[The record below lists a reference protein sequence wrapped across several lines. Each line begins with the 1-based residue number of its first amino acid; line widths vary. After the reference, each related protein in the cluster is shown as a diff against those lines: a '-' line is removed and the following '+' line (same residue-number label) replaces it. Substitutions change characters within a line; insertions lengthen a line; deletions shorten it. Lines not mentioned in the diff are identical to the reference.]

1 MSYDVIVV
9 GGGHAG
15 IEASAASARLGLKTA
30 LVTFSKNNIGEM
42 SCNPSIG
49 GLGKGH
55 LVREIDA
62 LDGVMAR
69 AIDRAGTQFRVLN
82 ASKGAAVQGPRAQ
95 ADRDIYKIAVND
107 ILAEYENLDIIEDE
121 VIELLFNDDY
131 TSVCGVVLRDG
142 GKIDCKSVVL
152 TVGTFLNG
160 IMHTGEEQTKGGR
173 VDEPASYGITESL
186 KKAGFE
192 ILRLKTGTP
201 ARLSMSSIDYSKLEC
216 QRSDEEPE
224 AFSYMTTKISQQLL
238 PCYIT
243 HTNEETHKIITD
255 NKDRTPLYNGQI
267 QSIGPRYCPSIE
279 DKVVRF
285 AHHTSHH
292 VFLEQEGYDSDVI
305 YPNGISTSLPKDVQ
319 DRFIRSIKGLENVVI
334 LRYGYAIEYD
344 AIDAR
349 ELNPTLGSRR
359 IKGLYFAGQI
369 NGTSGYEEAA
379 GQGILAG
386 INAGLFA
393 KGKEEIT
400 LDRSQAY
407 IGVLV
412 NDITT
417 LGVDEPY
424 RMFTAR
430 SEYRLSIRAD
440 NADQRLTPIGI
451 EIGVVGE
458 KRKEFFIDKME
469 KLNALKSL
477 LKSRKLSV
485 GQLKYIDCLK
495 SKGAAGLNCYDAL
508 RYKDLSVKKFSKL
521 MSEILN
527 FSDKIIKQI
536 DIEGKYQ
543 GYLKRQNQD
552 IEAYKKDQD
561 LKIPHDINYD
571 EVEGLTLEVREKLKK
586 AMPDTLANAARISGM
601 TPAGLTILLK
611 YVKK

>member
-1 MSYDVIVV
+1 MFYDVVVV

-15 IEASAASARLGLKTA
+15 IEACAASARLGAKTL

-69 AIDRAGTQFRVLN
+69 AIDKAGTQFRVLN

-95 ADRDIYKIAVND
+95 ADRELYKKAVNE
-107 ILAEYENLDIIEDE
+107 ILQEYSNLDIIEDE
-121 VIELLFNDDY
+121 VVDILFNDDKS
-131 TSVCGVVLRDG
+131 SVIGVNLKNNGEV
-142 GKIDCKSVVL
+142 KSLAVIL
-152 TVGTFLNG
+152 TTGTFLNG
-160 IMHTGEEQTKGGR
+160 VMHIGEEQFKGGR
-173 VDEPASYGITESL
+173 VGENASYGITESL

-201 ARLSMSSIDYSKLEC
+201 ARLSMKTIDYSSLEC
-216 QRSDEEPE
+216 QESDEVPE
-224 AFSYMTTKISQQLL
+224 AFSYMTSSINQKMI

-243 HTNEETHKIITD
+243 YTNAITHKIITD

-267 QSIGPRYCPSIE
+267 KSIGPRYCPSIE

-285 AHHTSHH
+285 AHHESHH
-292 VFLEQEGYDSDVI
+292 IFLEQEGYDCDVI

-319 DRFIRSIKGLENVVI
+319 DAFIHSIKGLENVKI

-349 ELNPTLGSRR
+349 ELNPSLCSKR
-359 IKGLYFAGQI
+359 IRGLYFAGQI

-379 GQGILAG
+379 SQGILAG
-386 INAGLFA
+386 INAGLFVL
-393 KGKEEIT
+393 GKSPFI

-412 NDITT
+412 DDITT

-424 RMFTAR
+424 RMFTSR
-430 SEYRLSIRAD
+430 SEYRLSLRAD
-440 NADQRLTPIGI
+440 NADQRLTPLGI
-451 EIGVVGE
+451 KIGVVGDKRAGFFNE
-458 KRKEFFIDKME
+458 KMKKLSQFKEF
-469 KLNALKSL
+469 
-477 LKSRKLSV
+477 
-485 GQLKYIDCLK
+485 LK
-495 SKGAAGLNCYDAL
+495 SKKLNLKMLKSIGIDVEGIAGKNLFDSL
-508 RYKDLSVKKFSKL
+508 RYA
-521 MSEILN
+521 EIDMLGLAKIFPEIN
-527 FSDKIIKQI
+527 SFDKSIIKQVE
-536 DIEGKYQ
+536 IEGKYQ
-543 GYLKRQNQD
+543 GYLKRQEKD
-552 IEAYKKDQD
+552 IEAYLKDQA
-561 LKIPHDINYD
+561 LKIPHNIDYD
-571 EVEGLTLEVREKLKK
+571 KVGGLTLEVRAKLKK
-586 AMPDTLANAARISGM
+586 AQPETLASASRIPGM
-601 TPAGLTILLK
+601 TPAGLTALLK

>member
-1 MSYDVIVV
+1 MEYDVVV
-9 GGGHAG
+9 IGGGHAG

-30 LVTFSKNNIGEM
+30 LVTFMKTNIGEM

-69 AIDRAGTQFRVLN
+69 AIDKAGTQFRVLN
-82 ASKGAAVQGPRAQ
+82 SSKGAAVQGPRAQ
-95 ADRDIYKIAVND
+95 ADRGLYKKAVNE
-107 ILAEYENLDIIEDE
+107 ILAEYPNLTIIEDE
-121 VIELLFNDDY
+121 ALSVNFDDDISCVK
-131 TSVCGVVLRDG
+131 SVNLEKNGLVN
-142 GKIDCKSVVL
+142 CKSVVL
-152 TVGTFLNG
+152 TTGTFLNG
-160 IMHTGEEQTKGGR
+160 VMHTGEEQTKGGR
-173 VDEPASYGITESL
+173 IGEKASYGITESL

-201 ARLSMSSIDYSKLEC
+201 ARLSMATINYDGLEC
-216 QRSDEEPE
+216 QLSDNPPEP
-224 AFSYMTTKISQQLL
+224 FSYLTDKIEQQLL
-238 PCYIT
+238 PCYLT
-243 HTNEETHKIITD
+243 YTNEKTHKIITD

-267 QSIGPRYCPSIE
+267 KSIGPRYCPSIE

-285 AHHTSHH
+285 ASHPSHH
-292 VFLEQEGYDSDVI
+292 IFLEQEGYGSDVI

-319 DRFIRSIKGLENVVI
+319 EAFIHSIKGLENVKI

-349 ELNPTLGSRR
+349 ELKPTLGSKR
-359 IKGLYFAGQI
+359 INGLYFAGQI

-379 GQGILAG
+379 SQGILAG

-393 KGKEEIT
+393 KGEDEIV

-412 NDITT
+412 DDITT

-440 NADQRLTPIGI
+440 NADQRLTPLGIKIGC
-451 EIGVVGE
+451 VGE
-458 KRKEFFIDKME
+458 KRKKAFDKKMKDLLE
-469 KLNALKSL
+469 LKNF
-477 LKSRKLSV
+477 
-485 GQLKYIDCLK
+485 LK
-495 SKGAAGLNCYDAL
+495 SKKLNNKKLKIVGCDGCGAAGSDAYEAL
-508 RYKDLSVKKFSKL
+508 KYSELDMKKISQ
-521 MSEILN
+521 ILPDVNN
-527 FSDKIIKQI
+527 FSAGIIKQVG
-536 DIEGKYQ
+536 IEGKYQ
-543 GYLKRQNQD
+543 GYLKRQEQD
-552 IEAYKKDQD
+552 IASYKKDQELNIPLSID
-561 LKIPHDINYD
+561 YDKIG
-571 EVEGLTLEVREKLKK
+571 GLNLELRAKLKK
-586 AMPDTLANAARISGM
+586 AKPTTLASAARIPGM
-601 TPAGLTILLK
+601 TPAALTALLK

>member
-1 MSYDVIVV
+1 MKYDVVIV

-15 IEASAASARLGLKTA
+15 IESASASARLGLKTA
-30 LVTFSKNNIGEM
+30 LITFSKNNLGEM

-69 AIDRAGTQFRVLN
+69 AIDKAGTQFRVLN

-95 ADRDIYKIAVND
+95 ADRTLYKKAVNE
-107 ILAEYENLDIIEDE
+107 ILSEYKTLDIIEDE
-121 VIELLFNDDY
+121 VVEILFNDNFS
-131 TSVCGVVLRDG
+131 SVNGVILKSN
-142 GKIDCKSVVL
+142 GKLECKSVVL
-152 TVGTFLNG
+152 TTGTFLNG

-173 VDEPASYGITESL
+173 IGENASYGITESL
-186 KKAGFE
+186 KKAGFS

-201 ARLSMSSIDYSKLEC
+201 ARLSMKTIDYSELEC
-216 QRSDEEPE
+216 QESDEIPEP
-224 AFSYMTTKISQQLL
+224 FSYMTDKIEQEMI

-243 HTNEETHKIITD
+243 YTNLKTHKIITD

-285 AHHTSHH
+285 SHH
-292 VFLEQEGYDSDVI
+292 ESHHIFLEQEGYGSDVI

-319 DRFIRSIKGLENVVI
+319 EDFIHSIKGLENVKI

-349 ELNPTLGSRR
+349 ELKPTLGSKR

-379 GQGILAG
+379 SQGILAG

-393 KGKEEIT
+393 KGKDEIV

-412 NDITT
+412 DDITT

-424 RMFTAR
+424 RMFTSR

-440 NADQRLTPIGI
+440 NADQRLTPLGI
-451 EIGVVGE
+451 KIGVVSDKRAGFFNE
-458 KRKEFFIDKME
+458 KMKKMKDFKNFLTSH
-469 KLNALKSL
+469 KLNLKL
-477 LKSRKLSV
+477 LKSV
-485 GQLKYIDCLK
+485 GIDV
-495 SKGAAGLNCYDAL
+495 AGIAGKNLYDAL
-508 RYKDLSVKKFSKL
+508 RYAEIDMVVLRKL
-521 MSEILN
+521 FPKIDSFEN
-527 FSDKIIKQI
+527 SIIKQI
-536 DIEGKYQ
+536 EIEGKYQ
-543 GYLKRQNQD
+543 GYLKRQEKD
-552 IEAYKKDQD
+552 IEAYKKDQS
-561 LKIPHDINYD
+561 LKIPSNIDYD
-571 EVEGLTLEVREKLKK
+571 KVGGLTLELKSKLK
-586 AMPDTLANAARISGM
+586 ASRPDSLASASRIQGM
-601 TPAGLTILLK
+601 TPAGLTSLLK

>member
-1 MSYDVIVV
+1 MSYDVVVV

-15 IEASAASARLGLKTA
+15 VEACAASARLGLKTL
-30 LVTFSKNNIGEM
+30 LVTFSKNNLGEM

-62 LDGVMAR
+62 LDGVMAK
-69 AIDRAGTQFRVLN
+69 AIDFAGTQFRVLN

-95 ADRDIYKIAVND
+95 ADRTLYKKAIRET
-107 ILAEYENLDIIEDE
+107 LESQKNLTIIEDE
-121 VIELLFNDDY
+121 AVEILFDDKFLE
-131 TSVCGVVLRDG
+131 VKGVVLKNTG
-142 GKIDCKSVVL
+142 VIDCISVVV
-152 TVGTFLNG
+152 TTGTFLNG
-160 IMHTGEEQTKGGR
+160 VMHTGEEKTFGGR
-173 VDEPASYGITESL
+173 VGESASYGITESL

-201 ARLSMSSIDYSKLEC
+201 ARLSKATIDYSDLEC
-216 QRSDEEPE
+216 QLSDNPPEP
-224 AFSYMTTKISQQLL
+224 FSFMTKKITQKLL

-243 HTNEETHKIITD
+243 YTNKITHKIITD

-267 QSIGPRYCPSIE
+267 KSIGPRYCPSIE

-285 AHHTSHH
+285 AHHESHH

-319 DRFIRSIKGLENVVI
+319 DAFIRSIKGLENVKI
-334 LRYGYAIEYD
+334 IRYGYAIEYD

-349 ELNPTLGSRR
+349 ELKPTLGSKR

-379 GQGILAG
+379 SQGILAG

-393 KGKEEIT
+393 KNQEEVV

-412 NDITT
+412 DDITT

-440 NADQRLTPIGI
+440 SADQRLTPIGI
-451 EIGVVGE
+451 AIGVVSDERKIFFTE
-458 KRKEFFIDKME
+458 KMKQLD
-469 KLNALKSL
+469 AL
-477 LKSRKLSV
+477 RNF
-485 GQLKYIDCLK
+485 LK
-495 SKGAAGLNCYDAL
+495 SKKINNKLLKLINCEGCGAAGCNAYESLKYADLNIE
-508 RYKDLSVKKFSKL
+508 KL
-521 MSEILN
+521 
-527 FSDKIIKQI
+527 KIIIPEITDFDDVSIKQVG
-536 DIEGKYQ
+536 IEGKYQ
-543 GYLKRQNQD
+543 GYLKRQEQD
-552 IEAYKKDQD
+552 ILSYKKDQN
-561 LKIPHDINYD
+561 LKIPDDIDYNK
-571 EVEGLTLEVREKLKK
+571 VGGLTLEIKYKLQKSK
-586 AMPDTLANAARISGM
+586 PTTLASASRIPGM
-601 TPAGLTILLK
+601 TPAALTALLK

>member
-1 MSYDVIVV
+1 MFYDVVVV

-15 IEASAASARLGLKTA
+15 IEACAASARLGAKTL

-69 AIDRAGTQFRVLN
+69 AIDKAGTQFRVLN

-95 ADRDIYKIAVND
+95 ADRELYKKAVNE
-107 ILAEYENLDIIEDE
+107 ILQEYSNLDIIEDE
-121 VIELLFNDDY
+121 VVDILFNDDKS
-131 TSVCGVVLRDG
+131 SVIGVNLKNNGEV
-142 GKIDCKSVVL
+142 KSLAVVL
-152 TVGTFLNG
+152 TTGTFLNG
-160 IMHTGEEQTKGGR
+160 VMHIGEEQFKGGR
-173 VDEPASYGITESL
+173 AGENASYGITESL

-201 ARLSMSSIDYSKLEC
+201 ARLSMKTIDYSSLEC
-216 QRSDEEPE
+216 QESDEVPE
-224 AFSYMTTKISQQLL
+224 AFSYMTSSINQKMI

-243 HTNEETHKIITD
+243 YTNAITHKIITD

-267 QSIGPRYCPSIE
+267 KSIGPRYCPSIE

-285 AHHTSHH
+285 AHHESHH
-292 VFLEQEGYDSDVI
+292 IFLEQEGYDCDVI

-319 DRFIRSIKGLENVVI
+319 DAFIHSIKGLENVKI

-349 ELNPTLGSRR
+349 ELNPSLCSKR
-359 IKGLYFAGQI
+359 IRGLYFAGQI

-379 GQGILAG
+379 SQGILAG
-386 INAGLFA
+386 INAGLFVL
-393 KGKEEIT
+393 GKSPFI

-412 NDITT
+412 DDITT

-424 RMFTAR
+424 RMFTSR
-430 SEYRLSIRAD
+430 SEYRLSLRAD
-440 NADQRLTPIGI
+440 NADQRLTPLGI
-451 EIGVVGE
+451 TIGVVGDKRAGFFNE
-458 KRKEFFIDKME
+458 KMKKLSQFKEF
-469 KLNALKSL
+469 
-477 LKSRKLSV
+477 
-485 GQLKYIDCLK
+485 LK
-495 SKGAAGLNCYDAL
+495 SKKLNLKMLKSIGIDVEGIAGKNLFDSL
-508 RYKDLSVKKFSKL
+508 RYA
-521 MSEILN
+521 EIDMLGLAKIFPEIN
-527 FSDKIIKQI
+527 SFDKSIIKQVE
-536 DIEGKYQ
+536 IEGKYQ
-543 GYLKRQNQD
+543 GYLKRQEKD
-552 IEAYKKDQD
+552 IEAYLKDQA
-561 LKIPHDINYD
+561 LKIPHNIDYD
-571 EVEGLTLEVREKLKK
+571 KVGGLTLEVRAKLKK
-586 AMPDTLANAARISGM
+586 AQPETLASASRIPGM
-601 TPAGLTILLK
+601 TPAGLTALLK

>member
-1 MSYDVIVV
+1 MNYDVIVV

-15 IEASAASARLGLKTA
+15 IEACASSARLGLKTA
-30 LVTFSKNNIGEM
+30 LVTFSKDNIGEM

-95 ADRDIYKIAVND
+95 ADRDIYKVAVND
-107 ILAEYENLDIIEDE
+107 ILSEYSNLEIIEDE
-121 VIELLFNDDY
+121 VIEILFNNDN
-131 TSVCGVVLRDG
+131 SCVVGVVLKNL
-142 GKIDCKSVVL
+142 GKLECCSVVL
-152 TVGTFLNG
+152 TTGTFLNG
-160 IMHTGEEQTKGGR
+160 VMHTGEEQTKGGR
-173 VDEPASYGITESL
+173 VGEPASYGITKSL
-186 KKAGFE
+186 ENVGFE

-216 QRSDEEPE
+216 QQSDEEPE
-224 AFSYMTTKISQQLL
+224 PFSYMTTKISQQLL

-243 HTNEETHKIITD
+243 HTNEITHKIITD

-285 AHHTSHH
+285 AHHSSHH
-292 VFLEQEGYDSDVI
+292 IFLEQEGYDSDVI
-305 YPNGISTSLPKDVQ
+305 YPNGISTSLPKDIQ
-319 DRFIRSIKGLENVVI
+319 DKFIRSIKGLENVEI
-334 LRYGYAIEYD
+334 IRYGYAIEYD

-349 ELNPTLGSRR
+349 ELKATLGSRR

-386 INAGLFA
+386 INAGLFV
-393 KGKEEIT
+393 KGEDELV

-412 NDITT
+412 DDITT

-424 RMFTAR
+424 RIFTAR
-430 SEYRLSIRAD
+430 SEYRLSVRAD

-451 EIGVVGE
+451 KIGVIGE
-458 KRKEFFIDKME
+458 KRKKFFINKMQQLDE
-469 KLNALKSL
+469 LKSL
-477 LKSRKLSV
+477 LISKKLNV
-485 GQLKYIDCLK
+485 KKLKEIHCDNCT
-495 SKGAAGLNCYDAL
+495 GAAGLDCYEAL
-508 RYKDLSVKKFSKL
+508 KYKDITINKLKKIFL
-521 MSEILN
+521 ELCN
-527 FSDKIIKQI
+527 FSDKILNQVE
-536 DIEGKYQ
+536 IEGKYQ
-543 GYLKRQNQD
+543 GYLKRQEQD
-552 IEAYKKDQD
+552 IEAYKRDQD
-561 LKIPHDINYD
+561 LKIPVDINYD
-571 EVEGLTLEVREKLKK
+571 NIEGFTLEIREKLKK
-586 AMPDTLANAARISGM
+586 AMPETLASAARISGM

>member
-1 MSYDVIVV
+1 MNFDVVVV

-15 IEASAASARLGLKTA
+15 IEASSASARLGLKVA
-30 LVTFSKNNIGEM
+30 LVTFKRTNIGEM

-69 AIDRAGTQFRVLN
+69 AIDKAGTQFRVLN

-95 ADRDIYKIAVND
+95 ADRDLYKKAVNE
-107 ILAEYENLDIIEDE
+107 ILAEQKTLTIIEDE
-121 VIELLFNDDY
+121 VVEILFDDKIS
-131 TSVCGVVLRDG
+131 SVKGVVLKSG
-142 GKIDCKSVVL
+142 GVVNCKSVIL
-152 TVGTFLNG
+152 TTGTFLNG
-160 IMHTGEEQTKGGR
+160 VMHTGEVQTKGGR
-173 VDEPASYGITESL
+173 IGEQASYGITESL

-201 ARLSMSSIDYSKLEC
+201 ARLSMKTINYDGLEC
-216 QRSDEEPE
+216 QGSDNPPE
-224 AFSYMTTKISQQLL
+224 AFSYMTEKISQELL

-243 HTNEETHKIITD
+243 YTNATTHKIITD

-267 QSIGPRYCPSIE
+267 KSIGPRYCPSIE

-285 AHHTSHH
+285 ASHPSHH
-292 VFLEQEGYDSDVI
+292 IFLEQEGYGSDVI
-305 YPNGISTSLPKDVQ
+305 YPNGISTSLPADVQ
-319 DRFIRSIKGLENVVI
+319 DAFIHSIKGLENVKI

-349 ELNPTLGSRR
+349 ELNPTLGSKR

-379 GQGILAG
+379 SQGILAG
-386 INAGLFA
+386 LNAGLFSR
-393 KGKEEIT
+393 GDDELV

-412 NDITT
+412 DDITT

-440 NADQRLTPIGI
+440 NADQRLTPIGVK
-451 EIGVVGE
+451 IGCVSE
-458 KRKEFFIDKME
+458 KRKAVFDKKISEMAKLREFLQSK
-469 KLNALKSL
+469 KLNNK
-477 LKSRKLSV
+477 KLSLV
-485 GQLKYIDCLK
+485 GCEGC
-495 SKGAAGLNCYDAL
+495 GAAGENGYSAL
-508 RYKDLSVKKFSKL
+508 RY
-521 MSEILN
+521 SELDINKIAKIFPEVSN
-527 FSDKIIKQI
+527 FSPDVVRQI
-536 DIEGKYQ
+536 GIEGKYQ
-543 GYLKRQNQD
+543 GYLKRQELD
-552 IEAYKKDQD
+552 ILSYKRDQD
-561 LKIPHDINYD
+561 LKIPSNIDYD
-571 EVEGLTLEVREKLKK
+571 KIGGLNLELRAKLKK
-586 AMPDTLANAARISGM
+586 ASPATLASAGRIPGM
-601 TPAGLTILLK
+601 TPAGLTALLK

>member
-1 MSYDVIVV
+1 MKYDVVIV

-15 IEASAASARLGLKTA
+15 IESASASARLGLKTA
-30 LVTFSKNNIGEM
+30 LITFSKNNLGEM

-62 LDGVMAR
+62 LDGVMAK
-69 AIDRAGTQFRVLN
+69 AIDKAGTQFRVLN

-95 ADRDIYKIAVND
+95 ADRTLYKKAVNE
-107 ILAEYENLDIIEDE
+107 ILSEYKTLDIIEDE
-121 VIELLFNDDY
+121 VVEILFNDNFS
-131 TSVCGVVLRDG
+131 SVNGVILKSN
-142 GKIDCKSVVL
+142 GKLECKSVVL
-152 TVGTFLNG
+152 TTGTFLNG

-173 VDEPASYGITESL
+173 IGEIASYGITESL
-186 KKAGFE
+186 KKAGFS

-201 ARLSMSSIDYSKLEC
+201 ARLSMKTIDYTELEC
-216 QRSDEEPE
+216 QESDEIPEP
-224 AFSYMTTKISQQLL
+224 FSYMTDKIEQEMI

-243 HTNEETHKIITD
+243 YTNLKTHKIITD

-285 AHHTSHH
+285 SHH
-292 VFLEQEGYDSDVI
+292 ESHHIFLEQEGYGSDVI

-319 DRFIRSIKGLENVVI
+319 EDFIHSIKGLENVKI

-349 ELNPTLGSRR
+349 ELKPTLGSKR

-379 GQGILAG
+379 SQGILAG

-393 KGKEEIT
+393 KGEDEIV

-412 NDITT
+412 DDITT

-424 RMFTAR
+424 RMFTSR

-440 NADQRLTPIGI
+440 NADQRLTPLGI
-451 EIGVVGE
+451 KIGVVSDKRAGFFNE
-458 KRKEFFIDKME
+458 KMKKME
-469 KLNALKSL
+469 DFKKFLTSHKLNLKL
-477 LKSRKLSV
+477 LKSV
-485 GQLKYIDCLK
+485 GIDV
-495 SKGAAGLNCYDAL
+495 AGIAGKNLYDAL
-508 RYKDLSVKKFSKL
+508 RYAEIDMVVLRKL
-521 MSEILN
+521 FPKIDSFEN
-527 FSDKIIKQI
+527 SIIKQI
-536 DIEGKYQ
+536 EIEGKYQ
-543 GYLKRQNQD
+543 GYLKRQEKD
-552 IEAYKKDQD
+552 IEAYKKDQS
-561 LKIPHDINYD
+561 LKIPANIDYD
-571 EVEGLTLEVREKLKK
+571 KVGGLTLELKSKLK
-586 AMPDTLANAARISGM
+586 ASRPDSLASASRIQGM
-601 TPAGLTILLK
+601 TPAGLTSLLK

>member
-1 MSYDVIVV
+1 MNFDVVVV

-15 IEASAASARLGLKTA
+15 IEASSASARLGLKVA
-30 LVTFSKNNIGEM
+30 LVTFKRTNIGEM

-69 AIDRAGTQFRVLN
+69 AIDKAGTQFRVLN

-95 ADRDIYKIAVND
+95 ADRDLYKKAVNE
-107 ILAEYENLDIIEDE
+107 ILAEQKTLTIIEDE
-121 VIELLFNDDY
+121 VVEILFDDKIS
-131 TSVCGVVLRDG
+131 SVKGVVLKSG
-142 GKIDCKSVVL
+142 GVVNCKSVVL
-152 TVGTFLNG
+152 TTGTFLNG
-160 IMHTGEEQTKGGR
+160 VMHTGEVQTKGGR
-173 VDEPASYGITESL
+173 IGEQASYGITESL

-201 ARLSMSSIDYSKLEC
+201 ARLSMKTINYDGLEC
-216 QRSDEEPE
+216 QGSDNPPE
-224 AFSYMTTKISQQLL
+224 AFSYMTEKISQELL

-243 HTNEETHKIITD
+243 YTNAATHKIITD

-267 QSIGPRYCPSIE
+267 KSIGPRYCPSIE

-285 AHHTSHH
+285 ASHPSHH
-292 VFLEQEGYDSDVI
+292 IFLEQEGYGSDVI
-305 YPNGISTSLPKDVQ
+305 YPNGISTSLPADVQ
-319 DRFIRSIKGLENVVI
+319 DAFIHSIKGLENVKI

-349 ELNPTLGSRR
+349 ELNPTLGSKR

-379 GQGILAG
+379 SQGILAG
-386 INAGLFA
+386 LNAGLFVR
-393 KGKEEIT
+393 GDDELV

-412 NDITT
+412 DDITT

-451 EIGVVGE
+451 KIGSLVGCE
-458 KRKEFFIDKME
+458 
-469 KLNALKSL
+469 
-477 LKSRKLSV
+477 
-485 GQLKYIDCLK
+485 GC
-495 SKGAAGLNCYDAL
+495 GAAGENGYSAL
-508 RYKDLSVKKFSKL
+508 RY
-521 MSEILN
+521 SELDINKIAKIFPEVSN
-527 FSDKIIKQI
+527 FSPDVVRQI
-536 DIEGKYQ
+536 GIEGKYQ
-543 GYLKRQNQD
+543 GYLKRQELD
-552 IEAYKKDQD
+552 ILSYKRDQD
-561 LKIPHDINYD
+561 LKIPSNIDYD
-571 EVEGLTLEVREKLKK
+571 KIGGLNLELRAKLKK
-586 AMPDTLANAARISGM
+586 ASPATLASAGRIPGM
-601 TPAGLTILLK
+601 TPAGLTALLK

>member
-1 MSYDVIVV
+1 MEYDVVVV
-9 GGGHAG
+9 GAGHAG
-15 IEASAASARLGLKTA
+15 IEAASASARLGQKTA
-30 LVTFSKNNIGEM
+30 LITFSKGNIGEM

-69 AIDRAGTQFRVLN
+69 AIDKAGTQFRVLN

-95 ADRDIYKIAVND
+95 ADRTLYKKAVNE
-107 ILAEYENLDIIEDE
+107 ILSEYKTLDIIEDE
-121 VIELLFNDDY
+121 VIEILFNNDFS
-131 TSVCGVVLRDG
+131 SVNGVVLKSKRQ
-142 GKIDCKSVVL
+142 IDCKSVVL
-152 TVGTFLNG
+152 TTGTFLNG
-160 IMHTGEEQTKGGR
+160 IMHTGEEKTIGGR
-173 VDEPASYGITESL
+173 IGENASYGITESL
-186 KKAGFE
+186 KKAGFS

-201 ARLSMSSIDYSKLEC
+201 ARLSKKTINYSELEC
-216 QRSDEEPE
+216 QESDEVPE
-224 AFSYMTTKISQQLL
+224 AFSYMTEKISQEML

-243 HTNEETHKIITD
+243 YTNLKTHKIITD

-267 QSIGPRYCPSIE
+267 KSIGPRYCPSIE

-285 AHHTSHH
+285 AHHESHH
-292 VFLEQEGYDSDVI
+292 IFLEQEGYGSDVI

-319 DRFIRSIKGLENVVI
+319 EDFIHSIKGLENVKI

-349 ELNPTLGSRR
+349 ELKPTLGSKR

-379 GQGILAG
+379 SQGILAG

-393 KGKEEIT
+393 KGCDEIT

-412 NDITT
+412 DDITT

-424 RMFTAR
+424 RMFTSR

-451 EIGVVGE
+451 KIGVVSNKRAGFFNE
-458 KRKEFFIDKME
+458 KIKKME
-469 KLNALKSL
+469 DFKKFLTSHKLNLKL
-477 LKSRKLSV
+477 LKSV
-485 GQLKYIDCLK
+485 NINV
-495 SKGAAGLNCYDAL
+495 AGIAGKNLYDAL
-508 RYKDLSVKKFSKL
+508 RYAEIDMVVLRKL
-521 MSEILN
+521 
-527 FSDKIIKQI
+527 FPKIDTFENSIVKQI
-536 DIEGKYQ
+536 EIEGKYQ
-543 GYLKRQNQD
+543 GYLKRQEKD
-552 IEAYKKDQD
+552 IEAYKKDQS
-561 LKIPHDINYD
+561 LKIPANINYD
-571 EVEGLTLEVREKLKK
+571 KIGGLTLEVKNKLKTTK
-586 AMPDTLANAARISGM
+586 PETLASASRIPGI
-601 TPAGLTILLK
+601 TPAALTSLLK

>member
-1 MSYDVIVV
+1 MKYDVVVV

-15 IEASAASARLGLKTA
+15 IEAVSAAARLGLKTA
-30 LVTFSKNNIGEM
+30 LITFSKNNLGEM

-69 AIDRAGTQFRVLN
+69 AIDKAGTQFRVLN
-82 ASKGAAVQGPRAQ
+82 ASKGAAVRGPRAQ
-95 ADRDIYKIAVND
+95 ADRTLYKKAVNE
-107 ILAEYENLDIIEDE
+107 ILAQYSNLDIIEDE
-121 VIELLFNDDY
+121 VVEVLFSDDNSRIVGVELKSN
-131 TSVCGVVLRDG
+131 
-142 GKIDCKSVVL
+142 GKVECSSVVL
-152 TVGTFLNG
+152 TTGTFLNG
-160 IMHTGEEQTKGGR
+160 VMHTGEEQTKGGR
-173 VDEPASYGITESL
+173 VGEQASYGITESL
-186 KKAGFE
+186 KKAGFS

-201 ARLSMSSIDYSKLEC
+201 ARLSMKTIDYSELEC
-216 QRSDEEPE
+216 QESDEIPEP
-224 AFSYMTTKISQQLL
+224 FSYMTDKIEQEMI
-238 PCYIT
+238 PCFIT
-243 HTNEETHKIITD
+243 YTNLETHKIITD

-292 VFLEQEGYDSDVI
+292 IFLEQEGYGSDVI

-319 DRFIRSIKGLENVVI
+319 EDFIHSIKGLENVKI

-344 AIDAR
+344 AIDTR
-349 ELNPTLGSRR
+349 ELKPTLGAKR

-379 GQGILAG
+379 SQGILAG

-393 KGKEEIT
+393 KGEEEII

-412 NDITT
+412 DDITT

-424 RMFTAR
+424 RMFTSR

-440 NADQRLTPIGI
+440 NADQRLTPLGI
-451 EIGVVGE
+451 KIGVVGSKRAGFFNE
-458 KRKEFFIDKME
+458 KMKKADEIKQFLRGK
-469 KLNALKSL
+469 KLNLKMLKS
-477 LKSRKLSV
+477 V
-485 GQLKYIDCLK
+485 GINV
-495 SKGAAGLNCYDAL
+495 AGIAGKNLYDSL
-508 RYKDLSVKKFSKL
+508 RYAEIDMSVLKKLFPKIEEFDYKL
-521 MSEILN
+521 V
-527 FSDKIIKQI
+527 KQI
-536 DIEGKYQ
+536 EIEGKYQ
-543 GYLKRQNQD
+543 GYLKRQEKD
-552 IEAYKKDQD
+552 IEAYQKDQS
-561 LKIPHDINYD
+561 LKIPDNIDYD
-571 EVEGLTLEVREKLKK
+571 KVGGLTLELRAKLK
-586 AMPDTLANAARISGM
+586 ASHPDNLASAARIQGM
-601 TPAGLTILLK
+601 TPAGLTVLLK

>member
-1 MSYDVIVV
+1 MFYDVVVV

-15 IEASAASARLGLKTA
+15 IEACAASARLGAKTL

-69 AIDRAGTQFRVLN
+69 AIDKAGTQFRVLN

-95 ADRDIYKIAVND
+95 ADRELYKKAVNE
-107 ILAEYENLDIIEDE
+107 ILQEYSNLDIIEDE
-121 VIELLFNDDY
+121 VVDILFNDDKS
-131 TSVCGVVLRDG
+131 SVIGVNLKNNGEV
-142 GKIDCKSVVL
+142 KSLAVVL
-152 TVGTFLNG
+152 TTGTFLNG
-160 IMHTGEEQTKGGR
+160 VMHIGEEQFKGGR
-173 VDEPASYGITESL
+173 AGENASYGITESL

-201 ARLSMSSIDYSKLEC
+201 ARLSMKTIDYSSLEC
-216 QRSDEEPE
+216 QESDEVPE
-224 AFSYMTTKISQQLL
+224 AFSYMTSSINQKMI

-243 HTNEETHKIITD
+243 YTNAITHKIITD

-267 QSIGPRYCPSIE
+267 KSIGPRYCPSIE

-285 AHHTSHH
+285 AHHESHH
-292 VFLEQEGYDSDVI
+292 IFLEQEGYDCDVI

-319 DRFIRSIKGLENVVI
+319 DAFIHSIKGLENVKI

-349 ELNPTLGSRR
+349 ELNPSLCSKR
-359 IKGLYFAGQI
+359 IRGLYFAGQI

-379 GQGILAG
+379 SQGILAG
-386 INAGLFA
+386 INAGLFVL
-393 KGKEEIT
+393 GKSPFI

-412 NDITT
+412 DDITT

-424 RMFTAR
+424 RMFTSR
-430 SEYRLSIRAD
+430 SEYRLSLRAD
-440 NADQRLTPIGI
+440 NADQRLTPLGI
-451 EIGVVGE
+451 KIGVVGDKRAGFFNE
-458 KRKEFFIDKME
+458 KMKKLSQFKEF
-469 KLNALKSL
+469 
-477 LKSRKLSV
+477 
-485 GQLKYIDCLK
+485 LK
-495 SKGAAGLNCYDAL
+495 SKKLNLKMLKSIGIDVEGIAGKNLFDSL
-508 RYKDLSVKKFSKL
+508 RYA
-521 MSEILN
+521 EIDMLGLAKIFPEIN
-527 FSDKIIKQI
+527 SFDKSIIKQVE
-536 DIEGKYQ
+536 IEGKYQ
-543 GYLKRQNQD
+543 GYLKRQEKD
-552 IEAYKKDQD
+552 IEAYLKDQA
-561 LKIPHDINYD
+561 LKIPYNIDYD
-571 EVEGLTLEVREKLKK
+571 KVGGLTLEVRAKLKK
-586 AMPDTLANAARISGM
+586 AQPETLASASRIPGM
-601 TPAGLTILLK
+601 TPAGLTALLK

>member
-1 MSYDVIVV
+1 MKYDVVIV

-15 IEASAASARLGLKTA
+15 IESASASARLGLKTA
-30 LVTFSKNNIGEM
+30 LITFSKNNLGEM

-62 LDGVMAR
+62 LDGVMAK
-69 AIDRAGTQFRVLN
+69 AIDKAGTQFRVLN

-95 ADRDIYKIAVND
+95 ADRTLYKKAVNE
-107 ILAEYENLDIIEDE
+107 ILSEYKTLDIIEDE
-121 VIELLFNDDY
+121 VVEILFNDNFS
-131 TSVCGVVLRDG
+131 SVNGVILKSG
-142 GKIDCKSVVL
+142 GQIECKSVVL
-152 TVGTFLNG
+152 TTGTFLNG

-173 VDEPASYGITESL
+173 IGENASYGITESL
-186 KKAGFE
+186 KKAGFS

-201 ARLSMSSIDYSKLEC
+201 ARLSMKTIDYSELEC
-216 QRSDEEPE
+216 QESDEIPEP
-224 AFSYMTTKISQQLL
+224 FSYMTDKIEQEMI

-243 HTNEETHKIITD
+243 YTNLKTHKIITD

-285 AHHTSHH
+285 SHH
-292 VFLEQEGYDSDVI
+292 ESHHIFLEQEGYGSDVI

-319 DRFIRSIKGLENVVI
+319 EDFIHSIKGLENVKI

-349 ELNPTLGSRR
+349 ELKPTLGSKR

-379 GQGILAG
+379 SQGILAG

-393 KGKEEIT
+393 KGEDEIV

-412 NDITT
+412 DDITT

-424 RMFTAR
+424 RMFTSR

-440 NADQRLTPIGI
+440 NADQRLTPLGI
-451 EIGVVGE
+451 KIGVVSDKRAGFFNE
-458 KRKEFFIDKME
+458 KMKKME
-469 KLNALKSL
+469 DFKKFLTSHKLNLKL
-477 LKSRKLSV
+477 LKSV
-485 GQLKYIDCLK
+485 GIDV
-495 SKGAAGLNCYDAL
+495 AGIAGKNLYDAL
-508 RYKDLSVKKFSKL
+508 RYAEIDMVVLRKL
-521 MSEILN
+521 FPKIDSFEN
-527 FSDKIIKQI
+527 SIIKQI
-536 DIEGKYQ
+536 EIEGKYQ
-543 GYLKRQNQD
+543 GYLKRQEKD
-552 IEAYKKDQD
+552 IEAYKKDQS
-561 LKIPHDINYD
+561 LKIPANIDYD
-571 EVEGLTLEVREKLKK
+571 KVGGLTLELKSKLK
-586 AMPDTLANAARISGM
+586 ASRPDSLASASRIQGM
-601 TPAGLTILLK
+601 TPAGLTSLLK

>member
-1 MSYDVIVV
+1 MEYDVVV
-9 GGGHAG
+9 IGGGHAG

-30 LVTFSKNNIGEM
+30 LVTFMKTNIGEM

-69 AIDRAGTQFRVLN
+69 AIDKAGTQFRVLN
-82 ASKGAAVQGPRAQ
+82 SSKGAAVQGPRAQ
-95 ADRDIYKIAVND
+95 ADRGLYKKAVNE
-107 ILAEYENLDIIEDE
+107 ILSEYPNLTVIEDE
-121 VIELLFNDDY
+121 ALSVNFDDDFSFVKSVELEKN
-131 TSVCGVVLRDG
+131 G
-142 GKIDCKSVVL
+142 IINCKSVVL
-152 TVGTFLNG
+152 TTGTFLNG
-160 IMHTGEEQTKGGR
+160 VMHTGEEQTKGGR
-173 VDEPASYGITESL
+173 IGEKASYGITKSL

-201 ARLSMSSIDYSKLEC
+201 ARLSMATINYDGLEC
-216 QRSDEEPE
+216 QESDNPPEP
-224 AFSYMTTKISQQLL
+224 FSYLTDKITQELL
-238 PCYIT
+238 PCYLT
-243 HTNEETHKIITD
+243 YTNAETHKIITD

-267 QSIGPRYCPSIE
+267 KSIGPRYCPSIE

-285 AHHTSHH
+285 ASHPSHH
-292 VFLEQEGYDSDVI
+292 IFLEQEGYGSDVI

-319 DRFIRSIKGLENVVI
+319 EAFIHSIKGLENVKI

-349 ELNPTLGSRR
+349 ELKPTLGSKR
-359 IKGLYFAGQI
+359 IRGLYFAGQI

-379 GQGILAG
+379 SQGILAG

-393 KGKEEIT
+393 SGKDEIV

-412 NDITT
+412 DDITT

-440 NADQRLTPIGI
+440 NADQRLTPLGISIGC
-451 EIGVVGE
+451 VGE
-458 KRKEFFIDKME
+458 KRKKVFDEKMKKLAELKSFLKSKKLNNKKLKVINCDGCGAAGSDAYEGLKYSELDME
-469 KLNALKSL
+469 KLAQIFPEINNFPTSIVKQ
-477 LKSRKLSV
+477 V
-485 GQLKYIDCLK
+485 G
-495 SKGAAGLNCYDAL
+495 
-508 RYKDLSVKKFSKL
+508 
-521 MSEILN
+521 
-527 FSDKIIKQI
+527 
-536 DIEGKYQ
+536 IEGKYQ
-543 GYLKRQNQD
+543 GYLKRQEQD
-552 IEAYKKDQD
+552 IASYKKDQELNIPYNID
-561 LKIPHDINYD
+561 YDKIG
-571 EVEGLTLEVREKLKK
+571 GLNLELRAKLKK
-586 AMPDTLANAARISGM
+586 AKPTTLASAARIPGM
-601 TPAGLTILLK
+601 TPAGLTALLK

>member
-1 MSYDVIVV
+1 MKYDVVVV

-15 IEASAASARLGLKTA
+15 IEAASASARLGLKTA
-30 LVTFSKNNIGEM
+30 LITFSKNNLGEM

-49 GLGKGH
+49 
-55 LVREIDA
+55 EIDA

-69 AIDRAGTQFRVLN
+69 AIDKAGTQFRVLN

-95 ADRDIYKIAVND
+95 ADRTLYKKAVNE
-107 ILAEYENLDIIEDE
+107 ILSEYKTLDIIEDE
-121 VIELLFNDDY
+121 VVEILFNDNFS
-131 TSVCGVVLRDG
+131 SVNGVILKSG
-142 GKIDCKSVVL
+142 GNLECKSVVL
-152 TVGTFLNG
+152 TTGTFLNG

-173 VDEPASYGITESL
+173 IGENASYGITESL
-186 KKAGFE
+186 KKAGFS

-201 ARLSMSSIDYSKLEC
+201 ARLSKQTINYDELEC
-216 QRSDEEPE
+216 QKSDEVPE
-224 AFSYMTTKISQQLL
+224 AFSYLTEKINQEMI

-243 HTNEETHKIITD
+243 YTNIKTHKIITD

-267 QSIGPRYCPSIE
+267 KSIGPRYCPSIE

-285 AHHTSHH
+285 AHHESHH
-292 VFLEQEGYDSDVI
+292 VFLEQEGYGSDVI

-319 DRFIRSIKGLENVVI
+319 EDFIHSIKGLENVKI

-349 ELNPTLGSRR
+349 ELKPTLGSKR

-379 GQGILAG
+379 SQGILAG

-393 KGKEEIT
+393 SSKDEII

-407 IGVLV
+407 IGVLID
-412 NDITT
+412 DITT

-424 RMFTAR
+424 RMFTSR

-440 NADQRLTPIGI
+440 NADQRLTPLGI
-451 EIGVVGE
+451 KIGVVSDKRAGFFNE
-458 KRKEFFIDKME
+458 KMKKME
-469 KLNALKSL
+469 DFKKFLTSHKLNQKL
-477 LKSRKLSV
+477 LKSV
-485 GQLKYIDCLK
+485 NINV
-495 SKGAAGLNCYDAL
+495 AGIAGKNLYDAL
-508 RYKDLSVKKFSKL
+508 RYTEIDMAVLRKL
-521 MSEILN
+521 FPQINEFEN
-527 FSDKIIKQI
+527 QIIKQI
-536 DIEGKYQ
+536 ETEGKYQ
-543 GYLKRQNQD
+543 GYLKRQEKD
-552 IEAYKKDQD
+552 IEAYKKDQS
-561 LKIPHDINYD
+561 LKIPSNIDYD
-571 EVEGLTLEVREKLKK
+571 KIGGLTLEVKAKLK
-586 AMPDTLANAARISGM
+586 ASHPETLASASRIPGM

>member
-1 MSYDVIVV
+1 MDYDVVVV

-15 IEASAASARLGLKTA
+15 IEASSAAARLGLKTA
-30 LVTFSKNNIGEM
+30 LVTFMKTNIGEM

-62 LDGVMAR
+62 LDGVMAM
-69 AIDRAGTQFRVLN
+69 AIDKAGTQFRVLN

-95 ADRDIYKIAVND
+95 ADRALYKKAVNE
-107 ILAEYENLDIIEDE
+107 ILEEQKTLSIIEDE
-121 VIELLFNDDY
+121 AVEILFDDDFKN
-131 TSVCGVVLRDG
+131 VKGVVLKSA
-142 GKIDCKSVVL
+142 GKINCKSVVL
-152 TVGTFLNG
+152 TTGTFLNG
-160 IMHTGEEQTKGGR
+160 VMHTGEEQTKGGR
-173 VDEPASYGITESL
+173 IGEKASYGITESL

-201 ARLSMSSIDYSKLEC
+201 ARLSMATINYDDLEC
-216 QRSDEEPE
+216 QESDNPPE
-224 AFSYMTTKISQQLL
+224 AFSYMTEKISQELL

-243 HTNEETHKIITD
+243 YTNEKTHKIITD

-267 QSIGPRYCPSIE
+267 KSIGPRYCPSIE

-285 AHHTSHH
+285 ASHPSHH
-292 VFLEQEGYDSDVI
+292 IFLEQEGYGSDVI

-319 DRFIRSIKGLENVVI
+319 EDFIHSIKGLENVKI

-349 ELNPTLGSRR
+349 ELKPTLGSKR
-359 IKGLYFAGQI
+359 INGLYFAGQI

-379 GQGILAG
+379 SQGILAG
-386 INAGLFA
+386 LNAGLYA
-393 KGKEEIT
+393 DGREEIV

-412 NDITT
+412 DDITT

-440 NADQRLTPIGI
+440 NADQRLTPLGIQIGC
-451 EIGVVGE
+451 VSE
-458 KRKEFFIDKME
+458 KRKKLFDEKM
-469 KLNALKSL
+469 KQINNLKNL
-477 LKSRKLSV
+477 LKSKKINNKKLKLV
-485 GQLKYIDCLK
+485 DCEGC
-495 SKGAAGLNCYDAL
+495 GAAGSNAYEAL
-508 RYKDLSVKKFSKL
+508 RY
-521 MSEILN
+521 SELDIGKIETI
-527 FSDKIIKQI
+527 FPEVREFPYPIIKQVG
-536 DIEGKYQ
+536 IEGKYQ
-543 GYLKRQNQD
+543 GYLKRQEQD
-552 IEAYKKDQD
+552 IASYKKDQE
-561 LKIPHDINYD
+561 LKIPSNIDYD
-571 EVEGLTLEVREKLKK
+571 KIGGLNLELRAKLKK
-586 AMPDTLANAARISGM
+586 AKPTTLASASRIPGM
-601 TPAGLTILLK
+601 TPAGLTALLK

>member
-1 MSYDVIVV
+1 MNYDVIVI

-15 IEASAASARLGLKTA
+15 IEASSAAARLGLRTA
-30 LVTFSKNNIGEM
+30 LVTFMKSNIGEM

-69 AIDRAGTQFRVLN
+69 AIDKAGTQFRVLN

-95 ADRDIYKIAVND
+95 ADRDLYKKAVNE

-121 VIELLFNDDY
+121 ALSVNFNDDFSSV
-131 TSVCGVVLRDG
+131 TSVVLEKNG
-142 GKIDCKSVVL
+142 TINCKSVVL
-152 TVGTFLNG
+152 TTGTFLNG
-160 IMHTGEEQTKGGR
+160 VMHTGEEQTKGGR
-173 VDEPASYGITESL
+173 IGEKASYGITESL

-201 ARLSMSSIDYSKLEC
+201 ARLSMATINYDGLEC
-216 QRSDEEPE
+216 QLSDNPPEP
-224 AFSYMTTKISQQLL
+224 FSYMTEKILQKLL

-243 HTNEETHKIITD
+243 YTNEKTHKIITD

-267 QSIGPRYCPSIE
+267 KSIGPRYCPSIE

-285 AHHTSHH
+285 ASHLSHH
-292 VFLEQEGYDSDVI
+292 IFLEQEGYGSDVI

-319 DRFIRSIKGLENVVI
+319 DEFIHSIKGLENVKI

-349 ELNPTLGSRR
+349 ELNLTLGSKR

-379 GQGILAG
+379 SQGILAG

-393 KGKEEIT
+393 KGEAELI

-412 NDITT
+412 DDITT

-440 NADQRLTPIGI
+440 NADQRLTPLGIKIGC
-451 EIGVVGE
+451 VSQ
-458 KRKEFFIDKME
+458 KRKNAFNQKMVQLE
-469 KLNALKSL
+469 KLKNF
-477 LKSRKLSV
+477 
-485 GQLKYIDCLK
+485 LK
-495 SKGAAGLNCYDAL
+495 SKKVNNKKLKLVECENCGAAGNNAYDAL
-508 RYKDLSVKKFSKL
+508 KYNELDMAKIKIMFPEVNDFP
-521 MSEILN
+521 ET
-527 FSDKIIKQI
+527 IIKQI
-536 DIEGKYQ
+536 GIEGKYQ
-543 GYLKRQNQD
+543 GYLKRQEQD
-552 IEAYKKDQD
+552 IASYKKDKD
-561 LKIPHDINYD
+561 LVIPYNIDYD
-571 EVEGLTLEVREKLKK
+571 NIGGLNLELRAKLKK
-586 AMPDTLANAARISGM
+586 SRPTNLASAARISGM
-601 TPAGLTILLK
+601 TPAALTALLK